1 MTTID
6 HPSIEQLP
14 EVSAALEHLTI
25 SAEPAVVFSSLA
37 ELSIRVF
44 SHGCTVDIVEQE
56 RAAYRI
62 SYPHTKAH
70 TSAPESPTGP
80 VGSRMIRTTIHTPV
94 VTGYPHYA
102 GAMVH
107 TWRTHHPGPAD
118 FAIARLL
125 VDCAVAVVAQ
135 ERLADRVQRTQ
146 GKAAKGQAALGSNR
160 RIGMAMGILA
170 ATQAIDAQAAFAMLR
185 EESQRTKTTLRDVTE
200 RVIATASGSSAWTGG
215 DGNATRSSNDS
226 HWLSY

>member
-6 HPSIEQLP
+6 YLPIEQLP
-14 EVSAALEHLTI
+14 EVSAALEHLTT

-56 RAAYRI
+56 QAAYRI
-62 SYPHTKAH
+62 SYPHTKPH
-70 TSAPESPTGP
+70 TSAPETPTGP

-94 VTGYPHYA
+94 VTGYPDYA
-102 GAMVH
+102 GAVVH

-118 FAIARLL
+118 SAIARLL
-125 VDCAVAVVAQ
+125 VDRAVAVVAQ
-135 ERLADRVQRTQ
+135 ERLADRAQRTQ
-146 GKAAKGQAALGSNR
+146 GKVAKGQTPLGSNR
-160 RIGMAMGILA
+160 RVGMAMGILA
-170 ATQAIDAQAAFAMLR
+170 ATQAINAQEAFAMLR

-200 RVIATASGSSAWTGG
+200 RVIVTAGGSSAWAGG
-215 DGNATRSSNDS
+215 AGNATRSSNNP
-226 HWLSY
+226 HWLRY